1 METEGTMYEENI
13 ELIRSLIEN
22 QREPYALLSFIGDT
36 IDAMRTDIE
45 GIRVT
50 KEFYQAVS
58 RIADSLVVIDQ
69 EISAA
74 SDFDQ
79 S

>member
-1 METEGTMYEENI
+1 MYEENI

-36 IDAMRTDIE
+36 IDAMRTDVE

-50 KEFYQAVS
+50 KEFYEAVS

-69 EISAA
+69 EISVD
-74 SDFDQ
+74 SE
-79 S
+79 